1 MYFDLFMLNCKQ
13 TQTKV
18 VVFVT
23 RILATLF
30 RLKFLGLVLKLLQP
44 QLSRRDFHFSLFDLH
59 QRGQTAAAAAFKFK
73 STRMLKTES
82 ERETLIIPRFLIFL
96 IRFSCCLFKVS
107 PPSSL
112 ALLCFVSVCLV

>member
-1 MYFDLFMLNCKQ
+1 M
-13 TQTKV
+13 
-18 VVFVT
+18 T
-23 RILATLF
+23 RTLATF
-30 RLKFLGLVLKLLQP
+30 FSFEVSWTRLETFAAAAVAARFSL
-44 QLSRRDFHFSLFDLH
+44 SLFDLH
-59 QRGQTAAAAAFKFK
+59 QRGQAAAAAASKFK